1 MAKKTSN
8 KLSDAEQVATYMD
21 ALKHPLKADFESI
34 RHIIKAANTKLQER
48 IKWNAPSYY
57 YMHDIVTFGPPMRSL
72 DKILLVFHHPSV
84 VKIQSHLLEGNYPD
98 RRLMYLH
105 NSTEIENNKAEL
117 VRIINT
123 IITEI
128 NKSKA

>member
-8 KLSDAEQVATYMD
+8 KPSVAEQVSLYMD
-21 ALKHPLKADFESI
+21 ALNHPLKAEFENI
-34 RHIIKAANTKLQER
+34 RHIIKASNSQLQER

-57 YMHDIVTFGPPMRSL
+57 YVHDIVTFGPPMRSL

-117 VRIINT
+117 TRILNT

-128 NKSKA
+128 NQSKA